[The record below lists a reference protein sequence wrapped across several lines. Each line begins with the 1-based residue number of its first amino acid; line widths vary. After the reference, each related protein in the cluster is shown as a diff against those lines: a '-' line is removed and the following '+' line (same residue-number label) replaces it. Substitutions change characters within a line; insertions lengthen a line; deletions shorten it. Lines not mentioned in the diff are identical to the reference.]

1 MADDG
6 PRQATPP
13 ATSTPPAGPRRIAGF
28 TVKEYEARVW
38 DMARHVL
45 HPSGLYVLAV
55 VVGASRLLQSPI
67 ADEPGTGGWIEFGIF
82 LGGFLGAWAC
92 VFSTLLREAGLASL
106 TVTLL
111 VPAAVLAAVSVWT
124 VFPAPEAMSTQA
136 FAAAAL
142 LLVAPA
148 PPAWVFTMVRWRR
161 HRAEQAE
168 ILREAG
174 L

>member
-6 PRQATPP
+6 PPQTTTP
-13 ATSTPPAGPRRIAGF
+13 TPSAGPRRIAGF

-55 VVGASRLLQSPI
+55 VAGASRLLQSPI
-67 ADEPGTGGWIEFGIF
+67 ADEPGSGAWIEFAIF
-82 LGGFLGAWAC
+82 LAAFLGAWAC
-92 VFSTLLREAGLASL
+92 VFSTLLREAGLTSL

-111 VPAAVLAAVSVWT
+111 VPLAVLAAVAVWT
-124 VFPAPEAMSTQA
+124 VFPAPEMMTGKV
-136 FAAAAL
+136 FAAGAA

-148 PPAWVFTMVRWRR
+148 PPAWVLTMIRWRR